1 MDFLEGIKK
10 KLMEGSI
17 DIDPKVTKL
26 VNDNFWELA
35 EGVKMGEKMT
45 EEEYE
50 KKKVESLEQ
59 LIELMYGQ
67 YQRLQDEYRHLTGR
81 ELIWLK

>member
-35 EGVKMGEKMT
+35 EGVKMGDI
-45 EEEYE
+45 
-50 KKKVESLEQ
+50 S
-59 LIELMYGQ
+59 
-67 YQRLQDEYRHLTGR
+67 
-81 ELIWLK
+81 

>member
-1 MDFLEGIKK
+1 
-10 KLMEGSI
+10 
-17 DIDPKVTKL
+17 
-26 VNDNFWELA
+26 
-35 EGVKMGEKMT
+35 MGEKMT

-81 ELIWLK
+81 EHIWLK

>member
-45 EEEYE
+45 EEELHQWAKDNGYV
-50 KKKVESLEQ
+50 KD
-59 LIELMYGQ
+59 G
-67 YQRLQDEYRHLTGR
+67 RDE
-81 ELIWLK
+81 